1 MSAEKGKTHKFSH
14 RNRSQTPPSRYTARR
29 PSIVYCRNC
38 YLQYKGFYCPRCG
51 QKANTKRFTM
61 KVFFVDS
68 FVNILDIE
76 RGAVPMLLRLMR
88 VPGKVIREYIEGKRI
103 DSFNPARFLLVSGA
117 LATYISL
124 RYHIFQ
130 AGQED
135 LFALEAAKDVPSH
148 WIGEIKQW
156 YWKSFKGFWPF
167 ANEYTTMINII
178 AIPVFAIFSLLLF
191 RKYNYVENII
201 INTYIVSIQMMLLLL
216 FLPFLEIFPSSKG
229 IMVSLYTILT
239 VTYNIWCYA
248 GVLGNIT
255 LHSCATQH
263 LNLVGGVCSAIYCC
277 TCYLFYNQCFI
288 YHLIKYL

>member
-1 MSAEKGKTHKFSH
+1 
-14 RNRSQTPPSRYTARR
+14 
-29 PSIVYCRNC
+29 
-38 YLQYKGFYCPRCG
+38 
-51 QKANTKRFTM
+51 M
-61 KVFFVDS
+61 KMFFVDS
-68 FVNILDIE
+68 FVNVLDIE
-76 RGAVPMLLRLMR
+76 RGALPMILRLMR

-103 DSFNPARFLLVSGA
+103 ESFNPARFLLISGA

-156 YWKSFKGFWPF
+156 YWKAFEGFWPF

-178 AIPVFAIFSLLLF
+178 SIPVFAIFSLLLF

-201 INTYIVSIQMMLLLL
+201 INTYIVSIQMMMLLL
-216 FLPFLEIFPSSKG
+216 FLPFLEIFPSYKG

-239 VTYNIWCYA
+239 ITYNIWCYA

-255 LHSCATQH
+255 LLRILLSIFTLSVAYVAQFIVAHTIYFII
-263 LNLVGGVCSAIYCC
+263 SALYIIYKVS
-277 TCYLFYNQCFI
+277 
-288 YHLIKYL
+288 IKAKSSHKVHRRGIFTRYFCPPSP